1 MNYEAQINRNY
12 NVAIKYYMA
21 KKKQLLKYLKAQGL
35 EQKKFLNEKL
45 IEQFSKAF
53 KKYQQDIANKIEVGI
68 DNKEKSNELNFKF
81 EEKTIDLGITYDDL
95 IELNKI
101 NRNTKFGELFEK
113 AFHNYFSDIFES
125 DSGQVNKFISAW
137 TGKIVQEGFTFKKSQ
152 DIRADIVWG
161 NQTKE
166 DIKNTQM
173 EISIELQE
181 NLDKLYNKYAN
192 DEEGLSK
199 AVNYK
204 LKKAGYLSKDKVIA
218 GLSLKN
224 YQYNIAY
231 TQSAKL
237 KEQLNAEIKNLEFT
251 EHNEIYNY
259 MICYLSHY
267 LISIISPNVVGLVT
281 TQGLQWMSDILKDHY
296 FIFHLRQNA
305 HNKFYW
311 VQNTSI
317 FLTKRKTGAISIWG
331 QDGMERLDRFQIKLS
346 HKIS

>member
-12 NVAIKYYMA
+12 NVAINYYVA

-35 EQKKFLNEKL
+35 DQKKIINQEL

-53 KKYQQDIANKIEVGI
+53 KKYQQDIINKIKAGI
-68 DNKEKSNELNFKF
+68 DNNEKNNKLSFKF
-81 EEKTIDLGITYDDL
+81 EEKTIDLDITYDDL

-101 NRNTKFGELFEK
+101 NRGTKFGELFEK

-137 TGKIVQEGFTFKKSQ
+137 TGKIVQEGFTFKKGQ

-166 DIKNTQM
+166 NIENTQM

-181 NLDKLYNKYAN
+181 SLDKLYSKYGD
-192 DEEGLSK
+192 DEKGLSE
-199 AVNYK
+199 AVNRK
-204 LKKAGYLSKDKVIA
+204 LKKAGYLSGDKVIA

-237 KEQLNAEIKNLEFT
+237 KEQLNAEIENMEFT

-259 MICYLSHY
+259 MVCYLSHY

-281 TQGLQWMSDILKDHY
+281 TKGLQWMSDVLEDHY

-317 FLTKRKTGAISIWG
+317 FLTKKQKGAISIWG

-346 HKIS
+346 HKTS